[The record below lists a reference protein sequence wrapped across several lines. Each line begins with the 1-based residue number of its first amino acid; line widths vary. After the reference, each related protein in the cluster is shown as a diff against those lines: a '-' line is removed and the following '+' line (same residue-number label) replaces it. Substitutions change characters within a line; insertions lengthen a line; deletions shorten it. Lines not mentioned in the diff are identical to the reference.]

1 MKGKTPVI
9 KSTGSWAAMSLT
21 ATLVCVPA
29 GSNPAMLLK
38 TKKGSVKKEDVLVY
52 LKLLKRWFKGKGLLL
67 FWDGLAAHRAK
78 VVKEYLKTQ
87 KRWLRVEKFP
97 AYAPELNPVEYFWA
111 AMKNKHVCNLRP
123 QGLPALDRA
132 VKSGKH
138 KIAKDKELMKGFLKA
153 SKLY

>member
-1 MKGKTPVI
+1 M
-9 KSTGSWAAMSLT
+9 T